1 MKILAERTFTPDYQ
15 SRFAALSGDL
25 NPLHVDA
32 VAARRTLFGG
42 PIVHGVHLLCWAL
55 DRYMGSRSTA
65 ATALEHLTV
74 NFIRGVLV
82 GETVRLAVV
91 REEEE
96 FALSVQCGQSDWA
109 TSIRG
114 RLGPMLDYLET
125 LPTTT
130 PRTCREMDYAALS
143 EARGS
148 LPLAYDADAAGQLF
162 PHLGASVP
170 PFQLAA
176 LLATTRLVGMECP
189 GLNSLYTAMNLSFA
203 KEATGPPELR
213 FHTAHIDHY
222 GQMRLAVEGPG
233 FQGELRAM
241 LRPKPCKQAAA
252 VELARLVGKG
262 EFSGQRAVVIGGSRG
277 LGEVTAKLLALG
289 GADVLITYHRGK
301 EDAAAVAA
309 DIIAT
314 GGTCGVASFD
324 CQHPAPL
331 ALPKPPTHLYYFA
344 TPHITAD
351 NAVPFSPERFAEYC
365 RYYAANFA
373 QTLIGVGQSLPM
385 LEVFYPSTVFLDQP
399 PANMAEYCA
408 AKAAGE
414 ELCRQ
419 LAKRFP
425 AWRFYVPRL
434 PRLFTDQNNGLLR
447 LKIEPSEIVMLEHL
461 RAMKRGLP
469 N

>member
-1 MKILAERTFTPDYQ
+1 MKVLAERTFTPDYQ
-15 SRFAALSGDL
+15 SRFAALSGDF
-25 NPLHVDA
+25 NPMHMDA
-32 VAARRTLFGG
+32 VAARRMLFGV
-42 PIVHGVHLLCWAL
+42 PVVHGVHLLCWAL
-55 DRYMGSRSTA
+55 DRWMGSRSTA
-65 ATALEHLTV
+65 TTALERLTV
-74 NFIRGVLV
+74 NFTRGVLV
-82 GETVRLAVV
+82 GETVRAAVA

-96 FALSVQCGQSDWA
+96 FALSVQCGQSDRA
-109 TSIRG
+109 SIRG
-114 RLGPMLDYLET
+114 RLGPTLDYPET
-125 LPTTT
+125 LPPMT
-130 PRTCREMDYAALS
+130 PRACREMDYAALS

-148 LPLAYDADAAGQLF
+148 LPLAYDADAASQLF

-189 GLNSLYTAMNLSFA
+189 GLNSLYIAMNLSFA

-213 FHTAHIDHY
+213 FHTAQIDRF

-233 FQGELRAM
+233 FQGELRVM
-241 LRPKPCKQAAA
+241 LRPRPCQQAAA

-301 EDAAAVAA
+301 KDAATVAA
-309 DIIAT
+309 DIIAA
-314 GGTCGVASFD
+314 GGTCGVAPFD
-324 CQHPAPL
+324 CQHPASL
-331 ALPKPPTHLYYFA
+331 ALPEPPTHLYYFA
-344 TPHITAD
+344 TPHITAE
-351 NAVPFSPERFAEYC
+351 NEVPFSPGRFAEYC
-365 RYYAANFA
+365 RYYATNFA
-373 QTLIGVGQSLPM
+373 QTLIEVGQGLPM
-385 LEVFYPSTVFLDQP
+385 LEVFYPSTVFLDQAP
-399 PANMAEYCA
+399 VNMAEYCA

-414 ELCRQ
+414 ELCKQ

-425 AWRFYVPRL
+425 AWRFYAPRL

-447 LKIEPSEIVMLEHL
+447 PKMEASEIVILDHL